1 MRERMRVPW
10 PAASMTTVGAVT
22 GRMLEADRPRRPG
35 PAGGPVPTAPAAAS
49 SLRAVQVRPM
59 LDGRVA
65 VITGAGRGLGAAI
78 ADELAAQGASVVI
91 ADLDE
96 ELAATTA
103 EGLRTAGRAA
113 TSRVA
118 DVSDAEQVTEL
129 FDAVFAEHGR
139 LDVLVNNAGVG
150 AVGPSEDLDFE
161 VWSHTLAVN
170 LTGTFLCAQAAAR
183 HMLPEGRGVIVNIGS
198 VFATTGMPMR
208 AAYAASKH
216 GVVGLTKVLATE
228 WASRGLRV
236 VAVDPAY
243 VRTALDDADQRAGGY
258 SEVDIARRTPMGRY
272 AEPAEVARVVAFLAS
287 DAASFVT
294 GSEVAVDGGWLAY
307 GGW

>member
-1 MRERMRVPW
+1 V
-10 PAASMTTVGAVT
+10 V
-22 GRMLEADRPRRPG
+22 DR
-35 PAGGPVPTAPAAAS
+35 
-49 SLRAVQVRPM
+49 
-59 LDGRVA
+59 RVA
-65 VITGAGRGLGAAI
+65 VVTGAGRGLGAAI
-78 ADELAAQGASVVI
+78 ADELSARGAGVVI
-91 ADLDE
+91 ADRDAQ
-96 ELAATTA
+96 LAADA
-103 EGLRTAGRAA
+103 AAGLRAAGRQA
-113 TSRVA
+113 TSAVA
-118 DVSDAEQVTEL
+118 DVSDPAQVTAL
-129 FDAVFAEHGR
+129 FDAAVAEHGR
-139 LDVLVNNAGVG
+139 LDVLVNNAGLG
-150 AVGPSEDLDFE
+150 AVAPSQELAID
-161 VWSHTLAVN
+161 VWSRTLAVN

-183 HMLPEGRGVIVNIGS
+183 HMLPAGRGVIVNIGS
-198 VFATTGMPMR
+198 VFAATGMPMR

-258 SEVDIARRTPMGRY
+258 SEADIARRTPMGRY

-294 GSEVAVDGGWLAY
+294 GSEVAVDGGWLAF

>member
-1 MRERMRVPW
+1 
-10 PAASMTTVGAVT
+10 
-22 GRMLEADRPRRPG
+22 MLE
-35 PAGGPVPTAPAAAS
+35 
-49 SLRAVQVRPM
+49 
-59 LDGRVA
+59 GRVA

-78 ADELAAQGASVVI
+78 ADELAAQGAAVVV
-91 ADLDE
+91 ADRSE
-96 ELAATTA
+96 ELAEAAA
-103 EGLRTAGRAA
+103 ERLRAAGRVA
-113 TSRVA
+113 TPLAA
-118 DVSDAEQVTEL
+118 DVSDPGQVTEL
-129 FDAVFAEHGR
+129 FDGAVAEHGR
-139 LDVLVNNAGVG
+139 VDVLVNNAGVG
-150 AVGPSEDLDFE
+150 AVAPSEDLAFD
-161 VWSHTLAVN
+161 VWSRTLAVN

-183 HMLPEGRGVIVNIGS
+183 HMLPAGRGVIVNIGS
-198 VFATTGMPMR
+198 VFAATGMPMR

-228 WASRGLRV
+228 WASRGVRV

-258 SEVDIARRTPMGRY
+258 TEADIERRTPMGRY

-294 GSEVAVDGGWLAY
+294 GSEIAVDGGWLAY

>member
-1 MRERMRVPW
+1 V
-10 PAASMTTVGAVT
+10 V
-22 GRMLEADRPRRPG
+22 
-35 PAGGPVPTAPAAAS
+35 
-49 SLRAVQVRPM
+49 
-59 LDGRVA
+59 DGRVA
-65 VITGAGRGLGAAI
+65 VVTGAGRGLGAAI
-78 ADELAAQGASVVI
+78 ADELSARGAGVVI
-91 ADLDE
+91 ADRDAQ
-96 ELAATTA
+96 LAADA
-103 EGLRTAGRAA
+103 AAGLRAAGRRA
-113 TSRVA
+113 TSAVA
-118 DVSDAEQVTEL
+118 DVSDPAQVTAL
-129 FDAVFAEHGR
+129 FDAAVAEHGR
-139 LDVLVNNAGVG
+139 LDVLVNNAGLG
-150 AVGPSEDLDFE
+150 AVAPSQELAID
-161 VWSHTLAVN
+161 VWSRTLAVN

-183 HMLPEGRGVIVNIGS
+183 HMLPAGRGVIVNIGS
-198 VFATTGMPMR
+198 VFAATGMPMR

-258 SEVDIARRTPMGRY
+258 SEADIARRTPMGRY

>member
-1 MRERMRVPW
+1 V
-10 PAASMTTVGAVT
+10 V
-22 GRMLEADRPRRPG
+22 
-35 PAGGPVPTAPAAAS
+35 
-49 SLRAVQVRPM
+49 
-59 LDGRVA
+59 DGRVA
-65 VITGAGRGLGAAI
+65 VVTGAGRGLGAAI
-78 ADELAAQGASVVI
+78 ADELSARGAGVVI
-91 ADLDE
+91 ADRDAQ
-96 ELAATTA
+96 LAADA
-103 EGLRTAGRAA
+103 AAGLRAAGQQA
-113 TSRVA
+113 TSAVA
-118 DVSDAEQVTEL
+118 DVSDPAQVTAL
-129 FDAVFAEHGR
+129 FDAAVAEHGR
-139 LDVLVNNAGVG
+139 LDVLVNNAGLG
-150 AVGPSEDLDFE
+150 AVAPSQELAID
-161 VWSHTLAVN
+161 VWSRTLAVN

-183 HMLPEGRGVIVNIGS
+183 HMLPAGRGVIVNIGS
-198 VFATTGMPMR
+198 VFAATGMPMR

-258 SEVDIARRTPMGRY
+258 SEADIARRTPMGRY

-294 GSEVAVDGGWLAY
+294 GSEVAVDGGWLAF

>member
-1 MRERMRVPW
+1 
-10 PAASMTTVGAVT
+10 
-22 GRMLEADRPRRPG
+22 MLE
-35 PAGGPVPTAPAAAS
+35 
-49 SLRAVQVRPM
+49 
-59 LDGRVA
+59 GRVA

-78 ADELAAQGASVVI
+78 AAELAAQGANVVI

-96 ELAATTA
+96 DLAQATA
-103 EGLRTAGRAA
+103 ERLRAAGRPA
-113 TSRVA
+113 TPRAA
-118 DVSDAEQVTEL
+118 DVSEAEQVAQL
-129 FDAVFAEHGR
+129 FDAVVAEHGR

-150 AVGPSEDLDFE
+150 AIAPSEELDFD
-161 VWSHTLAVN
+161 VWSRTLAVN

-183 HMLPEGRGVIVNIGS
+183 HMLPAGHGVIVNIGS
-198 VFATTGMPMR
+198 LFAATGMPLR

-243 VRTALDDADQRAGGY
+243 VRTALDDTDQREGGY
-258 SEVDIARRTPMGRY
+258 TEADIARRTPMGRY

>member
-1 MRERMRVPW
+1 
-10 PAASMTTVGAVT
+10 
-22 GRMLEADRPRRPG
+22 MLEAAGATPAPVVRARRRSRSLSFALAT
-35 PAGGPVPTAPAAAS
+35 AG
-49 SLRAVQVRPM
+49 AVEVATM

-78 ADELAAQGASVVI
+78 AAELAAQRAAVVI
-91 ADLDE
+91 ADRDA
-96 ELAATTA
+96 ELARAGA
-103 EGLRTAGRAA
+103 EALRAAGRSA
-113 TSRVA
+113 TPVTA
-118 DVSDAEQVTEL
+118 DVTDPEQVAAL
-129 FDAVFAEHGR
+129 FDAAVAEHGR

-150 AVGPSEDLDFE
+150 AVAPSEELAFD
-161 VWSHTLAVN
+161 VWSRTLAVN

-183 HMLPEGRGVIVNIGS
+183 HMLPAGRGVIVNIGS
-198 VFATTGMPMR
+198 LFAATGMPMR

-216 GVVGLTKVLATE
+216 GVAGLTKVLATE
-228 WASRGLRV
+228 WAGRGLRV

-243 VRTALDDADQRAGGY
+243 VRTALDDADQRDGGY
-258 SEVDIARRTPMGRY
+258 TEADIVRRTPMGRY